1 MMSFTSVLGRL
12 KMMHITHH
20 IEVESHNF
28 WTNVI
33 LNEGIDLEG
42 ASGDKLILRRRHVRA
57 QACENHG

>member
-1 MMSFTSVLGRL
+1 MMSLTSVLGHL

-20 IEVESHNF
+20 IEVEPHNF

-42 ASGDKLILRRRHVRA
+42 ASGDKLIL
-57 QACENHG
+57 